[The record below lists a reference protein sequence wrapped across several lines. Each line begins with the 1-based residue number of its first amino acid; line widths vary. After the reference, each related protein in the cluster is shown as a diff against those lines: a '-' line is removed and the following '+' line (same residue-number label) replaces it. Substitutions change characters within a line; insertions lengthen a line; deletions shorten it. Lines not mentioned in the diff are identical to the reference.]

1 MNEVLGREF
10 GPYERLLSSSEVRA
24 RCHQIGEMAVNGNAN
39 WFVVNEPRFKRCV
52 DLVKDSCLKN
62 YPDLKIPLHSRWR
75 HFVVDGKDLWKH
87 YTAGFTGDAVDLARS
102 AVDLSFVSVLLDAGA
117 GSRWHY
123 IDPVTGTQLY
133 RSEGLAAASLDL
145 FFNHLS
151 RFENDKG
158 WILDSHCLEQLT
170 RGKLAVAFQSS
181 AENPLSGVTGR
192 TDLLAGLASALDA
205 PKNQDAGYNRP
216 GAIIDECIAMATRSW
231 TLQKQ
236 IDITQVLDIV
246 LRRFGGIWPNGYTVN
261 GIQNMNLGDCGYH
274 SAFQTDDE
282 TSGII
287 PFHKLSQWLTYSLI
301 EPLQWAGLE
310 VVNLDGLTGLPE
322 YRNGG
327 LLIDTGF
334 VTPQDQQLME
344 SRLSP
349 DSEAIVEWR
358 AITVYMLDRITG
370 ELRKSLKLG
379 PKRLPLSSVLQGGTW
394 SAGRELAARLRSD
407 GSPPLKI
414 DIEGTIF

>member
-1 MNEVLGREF
+1 MNEVSGDEF
-10 GPYERLLSSSEVRA
+10 GPYESLLSSSEVRV
-24 RCHQIGEMAVNGNAN
+24 RCHQIGEMAMNGNAN

-52 DLVKDSCLKN
+52 GLVKDSCLKN

-87 YTAGFTGDAVDLARS
+87 YTEGYTGNVIDLARS
-102 AVDLSFVSVLLDAGA
+102 AADLAFVSVLLDAGA
-117 GSRWHY
+117 GSHWRY
-123 IDPVTGTQLY
+123 NDPVTGKELH

-151 RFENDKG
+151 RYQGDQA
-158 WILDSHCLEQLT
+158 WVVDAHCLEEVT

-181 AENPLSGVTGR
+181 TDNPLSGLSGR
-192 TDLLAGLASALDA
+192 ADLLIGLASALDA
-205 PKNQDAGYNRP
+205 PKNRDAGYHRP
-216 GAIIDECIAMATRSW
+216 GAIIDECIEMATRSW

-246 LRRFGGIWPNGYTVN
+246 LRRFGGIWPNGYIVN
-261 GIQNMNLGDCGYH
+261 GINNINLGDCGYY
-274 SAFQTDDE
+274 SALQTDDE
-282 TSGII
+282 TSGIV

-334 VTPQDQQLME
+334 ITPQDQQLME
-344 SRLSP
+344 SRLAP

-358 AITVYMLDRITG
+358 AITVWMLDRIAE

-379 PKRLPLSSVLQGGTW
+379 PKRLPLGSVLQGGTW

-414 DIEGTIF
+414 DVDGTIF